1 MKHSLKIMLF
11 IIVLSLLEAAVPCM
25 AAISESQEIG
35 IGQTA
40 ANELEAKYGVWSD
53 QTQYERINRIGS
65 SLIAA
70 CERRNLKFNF
80 RILNTTEVNALSLPG
95 GFIYVTRGLLPVV
108 NDHELAFVLG
118 HEMAHI
124 AKKHALQ
131 QIERQTTT
139 DMGISAILVLLGK
152 GQVTQGSQALGQAV
166 SLVVNSKYSRAD
178 ETEADMV
185 ACQYMV
191 YGLGWDPHAGI
202 SFMKKLKKI
211 GGGELP
217 GFVNSL
223 VGSHPLDNDRIA
235 AMEAEC
241 KRLGY

>member
-1 MKHSLKIMLF
+1 MLL
-11 IIVLSLLEAAVPCM
+11 IIVLFLLEAAIPCR
-25 AAISESQEIG
+25 ADISESQEIS

-40 ANELEAKYGVWSD
+40 ASQLEAQYGVWSD

-65 SLIAA
+65 SLLAA

-80 RILNTTEVNALSLPG
+80 KILNTKEVNAVSLPG

-108 NDHELAFVLG
+108 DDHELAFVIG
-118 HEMAHI
+118 HEMAHV
-124 AKKHALQ
+124 AKKHALK
-131 QIERQTTT
+131 QIDRQMTT
-139 DMGISAILVLLGK
+139 DIGISTILVLLSK
-152 GQVTQGSQALGQAV
+152 GQVTPGSQALGQAV

-178 ETEADMV
+178 ETEADIV
-185 ACQYMV
+185 ACQYLV

-202 SFMKKLKKI
+202 SFMNKLKKI

-223 VGSHPLDNDRIA
+223 VGSHPLDEERINTI
-235 AMEAEC
+235 EAEC
-241 KRLGY
+241 KKLGY